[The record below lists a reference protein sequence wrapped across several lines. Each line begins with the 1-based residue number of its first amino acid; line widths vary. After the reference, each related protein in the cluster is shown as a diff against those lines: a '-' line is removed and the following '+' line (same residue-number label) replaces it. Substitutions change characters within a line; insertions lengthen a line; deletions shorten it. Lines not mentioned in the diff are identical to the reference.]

1 MMTKL
6 KFIFLLLFLAF
17 AWGGTAQERTIT
29 GTVRDS
35 ERTPLP
41 GVNVIVKGTSR
52 GTQTDFDGNYSIG
65 AIRGETLVFSY
76 LGLQTQEVVVGNASS
91 MDVTML
97 EDAQALEEVVVT
109 GVLGTK
115 SQPRAQG
122 FASTNLNNADLTD
135 VNNTNPFESLSGKVA
150 GVDITTPAQPGAS
163 PKVIVR
169 GFSSITG
176 TNSPLYVVDGTPI
189 NSSTNGSLE
198 SVFNRSFDGGSG
210 INDLDPNSIES
221 MTVLK
226 GAAATA
232 VYGSRGANGAILI
245 TTKKGRKE
253 SRIAVDLTTSIDFL
267 EVSRVPHL
275 QNQFGQ
281 GWNGLSYSSLPSG
294 GLGASNENGSWGPA
308 FNGQVR
314 PWGQIIDNAQQI
326 KPYVALPDN
335 IKDFYDVGQ
344 VFTNSVRISG
354 GGTNSDFSLG
364 FTNTDSDGVIPTE
377 ADAYDRKVFNLN
389 AGMNNEKFT
398 VRTSLNY
405 AKRDQNVVNTGQG
418 DQAGEGNTFSQEIIQ
433 IPRDISLVDLE
444 DYQNNPFN
452 NNSNFYT
459 PFASNP
465 YWVLN
470 ENATKINSNRIFG
483 NINITYNFSPTL
495 SASWQ
500 IGADIENTNRKSYG
514 AIVDYLPGS
523 PQDLL
528 GTLPVVGGVTEYRME
543 RKQYD
548 TYFTLNHEYDITK
561 DLNLTTSAGVAFNQ
575 RSTDA
580 LQVSVTDLDIPNYYE
595 ISNSASTPS
604 TGQSNTLRRTI
615 GLFATSTLGYAN
627 RYFLTLTARNDWS
640 STLPIGRNSYFYP
653 SATASIILLDSNEAF
668 LKLRGGVSQV
678 GNDTSPY
685 NTESALVQGLAG
697 AYFGQINMPLG
708 GVNSFELSSQLGN
721 NALKPEITN
730 EYEIGTE
737 ASFFNRRITLDAAF
751 YKKDTKDLLLD
762 RLLPRSTGYL
772 NITGNYASVTNKGIE
787 LVLGLTP
794 FRSDNFT
801 WDINYTF
808 TKNENEVTDLQ
819 GLERFEINSSY
830 STYFYAEEG
839 QPLGVFRFRGPA
851 VNNQG
856 QYIVDS
862 NTGFYTQD
870 SEEQYL
876 GTSQRDFIMGLKN
889 SFRYKNFRLSFS
901 MDWKEGGK
909 MYSYTNRLL
918 GFTGNSIATT
928 YNERKPFII
937 PNSVVQNTDGTFSEN
952 TTPISFEDV
961 TNFWGTASNP
971 AIEYTHV
978 IDKTFVRLRDLS
990 FTYSVSSDFAKTM
1003 GLTAASVT
1011 FYGKNLA
1018 LWTPSGNPYMDPEV
1032 STFGNDLAS
1041 EFGEFAA
1048 NPAQRTYGAALKFSF

>member
-1 MMTKL
+1 
-6 KFIFLLLFLAF
+6 
-17 AWGGTAQERTIT
+17 
-29 GTVRDS
+29 
-35 ERTPLP
+35 
-41 GVNVIVKGTSR
+41 
-52 GTQTDFDGNYSIG
+52 
-65 AIRGETLVFSY
+65 
-76 LGLQTQEVVVGNASS
+76 
-91 MDVTML
+91 
-97 EDAQALEEVVVT
+97 
-109 GVLGTK
+109 
-115 SQPRAQG
+115 
-122 FASTNLNNADLTD
+122 
-135 VNNTNPFESLSGKVA
+135 
-150 GVDITTPAQPGAS
+150 
-163 PKVIVR
+163 
-169 GFSSITG
+169 
-176 TNSPLYVVDGTPI
+176 
-189 NSSTNGSLE
+189 
-198 SVFNRSFDGGSG
+198 
-210 INDLDPNSIES
+210 

-253 SRIAVDLTTSIDFL
+253 SRISVDFTTSIDFL

-275 QNQFGQ
+275 QNDFGQ

-314 PWGQIIDNAQQI
+314 PWGQIVDNSQQI
-326 KPYVALPDN
+326 KPYVALPNN

-344 VFTNSVRISG
+344 VYTNSVRVSG

-377 ADAYDRKVFNLN
+377 ADTYDRKAFNLN
-389 AGMNNEKFT
+389 AGINNEKFS

-405 AKRDQNVVNTGQG
+405 VKRDQNVVNTGQG
-418 DQAGEGNTFSQEIIQ
+418 DQAGEGNTFAQEIIQ

-444 DYQNNPFN
+444 DYENNPFN

-459 PFASNP
+459 PYASNP
-465 YWVLN
+465 YWILN
-470 ENATKINSNRIFG
+470 ENSNRISSNRIFG
-483 NINITYNFSPTL
+483 NINMNYNFSPSL
-495 SASWQ
+495 SATWQ
-500 IGADIENTNRKSYG
+500 IGADIENVNRKSYG

-528 GTLPVVGGVTEYRME
+528 ATIPIVGGVTEYRLT

-548 TYFTLNHEYDITK
+548 TYFTLNHDYDITE
-561 DLNLTTSAGVAFNQ
+561 DLNLTTSAGVTFNQ
-575 RSTDA
+575 RSTDV
-580 LQVSVTDLDIPNYYE
+580 LQGSVTDLDIPNYYE
-595 ISNSASTPS
+595 LSNSASTPVLS
-604 TGQSNTLRRTI
+604 QGNSLRRTI
-615 GLFATSTLGYAN
+615 GLFATSTLGYLN
-627 RYFLTLTARNDWS
+627 RYFLTLTARNDWT
-640 STLPIGRNSYFYP
+640 STLPIGQNSYFYP
-653 SATASIILLDSNEAF
+653 SATASIILLDDQDTF

-685 NTESALVQGLAG
+685 NTESILVQGVAG

-708 GVNSFELSSQLGN
+708 GVNAFELSSQLGN
-721 NALKPEITN
+721 SALKPEITN

-737 ASFFNRRITLDAAF
+737 ASFFNRRVTLDAAL
-751 YKKDTKDLLLD
+751 YKKDTKDLLLN

-787 LVLGLTP
+787 LVLGITP
-794 FRSDNFT
+794 FRSNDFT

-819 GLERFEINSSY
+819 GLDRFEINGSY
-830 STYFYAEEG
+830 ATTFYAEEG
-839 QPLGVFRFRGPA
+839 RPLGVFRFRGPLK
-851 VNNQG
+851 NDQG
-856 QYIVDS
+856 QYVVDS

-870 SEEQYL
+870 AEEQYL
-876 GTSQRDFIMGLKN
+876 GTSQRDFVMGLKN

-918 GFTGNSIATT
+918 AFTGNSIATT

-937 PNSVVQNTDGTFSEN
+937 PNSVVENADGTYSEN
-952 TTPISFEDV
+952 TSPISFEDV
-961 TNFWGTASNP
+961 TNFWGTGSNP

-990 FTYSVSSDFAKTM
+990 FSYSVSGEFAQTM
-1003 GLTAASVT
+1003 GLSAASIT

-1018 LWTPSGNPYMDPEV
+1018 LWTPDGNPYVDPEV
-1032 STFGNDLAS
+1032 STFGSDLAS